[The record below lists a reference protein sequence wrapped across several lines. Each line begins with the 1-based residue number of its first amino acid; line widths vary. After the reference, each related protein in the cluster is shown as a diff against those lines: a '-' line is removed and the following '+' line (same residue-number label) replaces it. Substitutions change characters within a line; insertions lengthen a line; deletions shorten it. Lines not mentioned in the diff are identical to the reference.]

1 MKKTSV
7 VALLFAGTLSAPA
20 SAEFSDALLAG
31 LRQGGYII
39 YMRHGPTNKAEQ
51 PKEQALLKAGEFRLD
66 DCSTQRK
73 LSAEGREEARRIGE
87 AFASRGIPVGEVLS
101 SQWCRCLETA
111 RLAFGK
117 AQPWTALNSNLND
130 SARAPEEKNREARAR
145 LSDKPASG
153 NLILVT
159 HNFNIRDL
167 TGLTTTQG
175 EMVIVAPEGAG
186 RFTVVG
192 KLKPF

>member
-1 MKKTSV
+1 MELRRLLHGLAIAI
-7 VALLFAGTLSAPA
+7 ALYA
-20 SAEFSDALLAG
+20 SGALAS
-31 LRQGGYII
+31 
-39 YMRHGPTNKAEQ
+39 E
-51 PKEQALLKAGEFRLD
+51 ALWERLKAGGQVVLIRHASTESGFGDPPGFRLD
-66 DCSTQRK
+66 DCSTQRN

-87 AFASRGIPVGEVLS
+87 AFRNHGIPVGEVLS

-175 EMVIVAPEGAG
+175 EMVIVAPAGAG
-186 RFTVVG
+186 RFTVLG